1 MAISTSL
8 LLLVDLHLHGLDY
21 TVYSTDST
29 ERFPNL
35 PSRHPKRRMNPRFE
49 SQTMNSAFRKPAL
62 LALEDGVT
70 FRGRSWAAEGEST
83 GEMVFNTSMTGYQE
97 VLTDPSYA
105 CQIVC
110 MTYPLIGN
118 YGVNSE
124 DEESSRPWVEG
135 FVVREAARM
144 ASSWRARE
152 TLDAYL
158 KRWNIVA
165 IEGIDTRALVRHIR
179 DKGAMRACLSTAD
192 LNQESLVE
200 KARQSPSME
209 NRELASVVTT
219 EKPYEVK
226 AEGDELFH
234 VVCYDFGVK
243 RNSLRELA
251 ARGCRVTVMPAST
264 SSAEVLALK
273 PDGIFLSNGP
283 GDPASMDREVEQI
296 RNLVQ
301 MSVPTFG
308 ICFGHQ
314 LLGRAFGGKT
324 FKLVF
329 GHRGGNQPVQDTA
342 DGKVEITSHNHGFA
356 VEADSL
362 PADVEVT
369 HINLNDRCVE
379 GMRHKTLPIISVQ
392 YHPEAAP
399 GPHDAA
405 HHFQRF
411 IDLMES
417 RT

>member
-1 MAISTSL
+1 MS
-8 LLLVDLHLHGLDY
+8 VRNH
-21 TVYSTDST
+21 
-29 ERFPNL
+29 
-35 PSRHPKRRMNPRFE
+35 
-49 SQTMNSAFRKPAL
+49 KPAI
-62 LALEDGVT
+62 LALEDGLA
-70 FRGRSWAAEGEST
+70 FRGRSWAADGESC

-97 VLTDPSYA
+97 ILTDPSYA
-105 CQIVC
+105 GQIVC

-118 YGVNSE
+118 YGVNSA
-124 DEESSRPWVEG
+124 DEESARPWVEG
-135 FVVREAARM
+135 FVVREASRM
-144 ASSWRARE
+144 ASNWRAQE

-179 DKGAMRACLSTAD
+179 SRGAMRACLSTVD
-192 LNQESLVE
+192 LEEASLVE

-219 EKPYEVK
+219 ERSYEIPS
-226 AEGDELFH
+226 EGDELFH

-251 ARGCRVTVMPAST
+251 KLGCRVTVVP
-264 SSAEVLALK
+264 SATPSADVLALN
-273 PDGIFLSNGP
+273 PDGVFLSNGP
-283 GDPASMDREVEQI
+283 GDPASMMKEVEEI
-296 RNLVQ
+296 KRLI
-301 MSVPTFG
+301 MAGLPTFG

-329 GHRGGNQPVQDTA
+329 GHRGGNQPVKDLQQ
-342 DGKVEITSHNHGFA
+342 GGVEITSHNHGFA
-356 VEADSL
+356 VLADSL

-369 HINLNDRCVE
+369 HVNLNDRCVE

-411 IDLMES
+411 IELMEQAAA
-417 RT
+417 

>member
-1 MAISTSL
+1 M
-8 LLLVDLHLHGLDY
+8 
-21 TVYSTDST
+21 
-29 ERFPNL
+29 RNL
-35 PSRHPKRRMNPRFE
+35 N
-49 SQTMNSAFRKPAL
+49 QAL
-62 LALEDGVT
+62 LALEDGRV
-70 FRGRSWAAEGEST
+70 FRGRSWGADGESL

-105 CQIVC
+105 GQIVC

-135 FVVREAARM
+135 FVVREASRV
-144 ASSWRARE
+144 ASSWRSQE

-165 IEGIDTRALVRHIR
+165 IDGVDTRALVRHIR
-179 DKGAMRACLSTAD
+179 NKGAMRACLSTLD
-192 LNQESLVE
+192 LDEASVIN

-219 EKPYEVK
+219 KQPYEIA
-226 AEGDELFH
+226 AEGDEHFH

-243 RNSLRELA
+243 RNSLRELS
-251 ARGCRVTVMPAST
+251 RLGCRTTVVPAST
-264 SSAEVLALK
+264 TAAEVVAMQ
-273 PDGIFLSNGP
+273 PDGVFLSNGP
-283 GDPASMDREVEQI
+283 GDPASMNREVEQI
-296 RNLVQ
+296 TELVRAN
-301 MSVPTFG
+301 VPTFG

-329 GHRGGNQPVQDTA
+329 GHRGGNQPVKDLQE
-342 DGKVEITSHNHGFA
+342 GGVEITSHNHGFA
-356 VEADSL
+356 VLADSL
-362 PADVEVT
+362 PGELEIT
-369 HINLNDRCVE
+369 HVNLNDACVE
-379 GMRHKTLPIISVQ
+379 GMRHKTLPIFSVQ

-405 HHFQRF
+405 HHFTRF
-411 IDLMES
+411 IELMKRP
-417 RT
+417 RTTASPA